1 MSGFSAKTEKAEKI
15 DIEENTREYESL
27 LNFLNDCSEKT
38 LQLDRILGIGGEGL
52 VISEKMNTSEYHYSS
67 EWTARNWAN
76 RTFCEKSGHWKKLTT
91 GRNVAIK
98 FVKFDK
104 DENENFEELEN
115 EHEILDGGINDEA
128 KFVASPYFERL
139 KKHSGD
145 YIAATFSG
153 GGYSRPYI
161 NFGISE
167 IFGNYYYVIGR
178 SKMAHRRWIAANC

>member
-1 MSGFSAKTEKAEKI
+1 MSGFCAKTENAQKI
-15 DIEENTREYESL
+15 QIEENTREYECL
-27 LNFLNDCSEKT
+27 LNFLNDVSERT

-52 VISEKMNTSEYHYSS
+52 VISEKRDTSEYHYSS
-67 EWTARNWAN
+67 EWTSEWN
-76 RTFCEKSGHWKKLTT
+76 FCEKSGHWKKITT

-104 DENENFEELEN
+104 DENENFEQPEK
-115 EHEILDGGINDEA
+115 EHEILDGGINDNG

-145 YIAATFSG
+145 YIAATFSN

-161 NFGISE
+161 NFGISQIYE
-167 IFGNYYYVIGR
+167 KYYYVIGMT
-178 SKMAHRRWIAANC
+178 KIHRIGKLLI

>member
-1 MSGFSAKTEKAEKI
+1 MSGYCAKTENTKR
-15 DIEENTREYESL
+15 IESIEAKTEEYKSF
-27 LNFLNDCSEKT
+27 LNFLKKSSEKT
-38 LQLDRILGIGGEGL
+38 VQLDRILGIGGEGL
-52 VISEKMNTSEYHYSS
+52 VISEKMDTSEYHYCSD
-67 EWTARNWAN
+67 WTARNWAN
-76 RTFCEKSGHWKKLTT
+76 RNFCKKSGHWEKMITE
-91 GRNVAIK
+91 RNVAIK

-104 DENENFEELEN
+104 DDNENFEEPEK

-178 SKMAHRRWIAANC
+178 SKMAHLRWIAAN